1 MTSPR
6 ARFAVL
12 LAVLLVALAG
22 TGGATLALLGDS
34 ETLEANVTTAL
45 ESESEVRSLSVQS
58 TGSGSLVVGTHDDRD
73 EDAWTDGID
82 VGPSG
87 HNTTILVIAGRDEVK
102 LDVESDADEP
112 LRFEIETSLLLNAL
126 DAREFSQLEAT
137 LDGEYHRLHERG
149 DTTWFEIDHFSTRY
163 VVITAA
169 ELPPEPSDDNT
180 GTDGANG
187 NGNGNDGANGNGNG
201 NGNGGANGN
210 GNDDTESDSQNAD
223 DSSSNTQST
232 DPGTDTGTSAPG
244 GSS

>member
-6 ARFAVL
+6 ARVAVL

-45 ESESEVRSLSVQS
+45 ESEREADARTLSIQS
-58 TGSGSLVVGTHDDRD
+58 TGDGSLVVGTHNDRD
-73 EDAWTDGID
+73 EDDWTDGID

-87 HNTTILVIAGRDEVK
+87 HNTTILVIVGHDEVK

-112 LRFEIETSLLLNAL
+112 LRFEIDTSLLLSAL
-126 DAREFSQLEAT
+126 DAQEFSQLEAT
-137 LDGEYHRLHERG
+137 LDGEYLRLHESR
-149 DTTWFEIDHFSTRY
+149 DVTWFEIDHFSTRY

-169 ELPPEPSDDNT
+169 ELPPEPSDDT
-180 GTDGANG
+180 SGTDGANG
-187 NGNGNDGANGNGNG
+187 NGNDGATGTD
-201 NGNGGANGN
+201 GGDGT
-210 GNDDTESDSQNAD
+210 GETVTDTQSSD
-223 DSSSNTQST
+223 DSPSDTQST
-232 DPGTDTGTSAPG
+232 DSGTDTGTSPPD